1 MATKN
6 KKCMCCGQNFSYCP
20 DCNRADA
27 LKPTWAS
34 TFCSE
39 TCATLWTTLT
49 KFGMGMT
56 SKEDVKSTIS
66 KLELKPME
74 SYAACVQ
81 RDYAKVMVEERKP
94 RKSRKIEPIIPVE
107 PEVVEEIV
115 EPVIEAEP
123 IVVAE
128 PVEETH
134 EVVTI
139 ENE

>member
-1 MATKN
+1 MATIN
-6 KKCMCCGQNFSYCP
+6 KKCLACGQKYSYCP
-20 DCNRADA
+20 SCSKQDMM
-27 LKPTWAS
+27 KPSYYS
-34 TFCSE
+34 TFCCE
-39 TCATLWTTLT
+39 ECATLWTTLT
-49 KFGMGMT
+49 RVNMNLIT
-56 SKEDVKSTIS
+56 KEDAKSTIS
-66 KLELKPME
+66 ALDLKPME

-107 PEVVEEIV
+107 HEVVEEIV